1 MEETVVR
8 DKAVE
13 SLRLISEQ
21 HSPSDLETYFVPLLR
36 RLASGDWFTSRTSAC
51 GLFSVA
57 YSKVSHN
64 VKGELRATFR
74 MLCQDD
80 TPMVRR
86 AAASKLGEFA
96 RVVEVEWL
104 KADLIPM
111 FVLLAQDEQVQFHYV
126 SLRTLL
132 VSIVIRTLFASWQ
145 SRLAFPWPNF
155 CNRKMLNS

>member
-1 MEETVVR
+1 MSLVFQPPLESLATVEETVVR

-21 HSPSDLETYFVPLLR
+21 HSPGDLETYFIPLLK

-57 YSKVSHN
+57 YSKVSPA
-64 VKGELRATFR
+64 VKAELRATFR

-111 FVLLAQDEQVQFHYV
+111 FVLLAQDEQVCPLNQHLQVFMDGIMDV
-126 SLRTLL
+126 
-132 VSIVIRTLFASWQ
+132 LFSGF
-145 SRLAFPWPNF
+145 SPSTCR
-155 CNRKMLNS
+155 

>member
-1 MEETVVR
+1 MSLVFQPPLESLATVEETVVR

-21 HSPSDLETYFVPLLR
+21 HSPGDLETYFIPLLK

-57 YSKVSHN
+57 YSKVSPA
-64 VKGELRATFR
+64 VKAELRATFR

-111 FVLLAQDEQVQFHYV
+111 FVLLAQDEQVC
-126 SLRTLL
+126 LL
-132 VSIVIRTLFASWQ
+132 NQHLQVFMDGIMDVLFSGF
-145 SRLAFPWPNF
+145 SPSTCR
-155 CNRKMLNS
+155 